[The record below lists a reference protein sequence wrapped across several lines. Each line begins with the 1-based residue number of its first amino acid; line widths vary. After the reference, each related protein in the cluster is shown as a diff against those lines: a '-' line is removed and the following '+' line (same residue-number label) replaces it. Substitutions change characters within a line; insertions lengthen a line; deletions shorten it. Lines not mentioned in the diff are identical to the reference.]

1 MHRNPWLTL
10 ALGLMAGLVIGYV
23 LAERQPIPPA
33 KAIRLGLNPQ
43 AASQAAALPEG
54 HPPVDG
60 PSGAETQRL
69 RQQVSEIQGLLAS
82 NPNDAGLMA
91 AMGNVY
97 FDAGRWTEARDW
109 YEKSL
114 QVTGDNS
121 DVLTDLAVVYRN
133 LDQPQRAIELL
144 DRAIALDSSHWQ
156 AWYNKVVV
164 YHFDLHQHDDAAKAM
179 KSLLELK
186 QSDPSIPDLSGL
198 EKEVLGG

>member
-1 MHRNPWLTL
+1 MSCKWCIIASMMNGGRPTNP
-10 ALGLMAGLVIGYV
+10 AAPSDQVAG
-23 LAERQPIPPA
+23 
-33 KAIRLGLNPQ
+33 
-43 AASQAAALPEG
+43 LPEG

-144 DRAIALDSSHWQ
+144 DRAIALDSNHWQ
-156 AWYNKVVV
+156 AGNTSKNSVRYRTLQGMRNRRRTTWSSVPR
-164 YHFDLHQHDDAAKAM
+164 
-179 KSLLELK
+179 S
-186 QSDPSIPDLSGL
+186 SD
-198 EKEVLGG
+198 